1 MNSSNKQTYKGGGW
15 INMDQSYYKAQ
26 IMDGRVSSLKY
37 KLIHDNGDQSEFAN
51 LKKKSL
57 IRIRKTLQKR
67 NWPNVKWKSTELYFN
82 GKRHKSK
89 EI

>member
-26 IMDGRVSSLKY
+26 IMDGHVSSLKY

-51 LKKKSL
+51 LKKKILNKNKENSA
-57 IRIRKTLQKR
+57 KK
-67 NWPNVKWKSTELYFN
+67 ELA
-82 GKRHKSK
+82 KC
-89 EI
+89 